1 MRTFSRIEKD
11 TVAEL
16 FPPPG
21 FPVELIPEDGDIRS
35 LFHPTLI
42 WVEVT
47 DLYPRPAVGWT
58 YKAGVFSAPAPYV
71 PAPDE
76 ILTANKMQLESL
88 QAAASQVMTPLLLS
102 LQLGDAT
109 DAETT
114 QAKLWQAYSRALKA
128 VDLTIDSPVWP
139 TAPA

>member
-1 MRTFSRIEKD
+1 MRTFSRTEKG
-11 TVAEL
+11 VVVEL
-16 FPPPG
+16 FPPSE

-35 LFHPTLI
+35 LFHPALI

-47 DLYPRPAVGWT
+47 NLDPQPAVGWT
-58 YKAGVFSAPAPYV
+58 YNAGVFSATAPYV

-76 ILTANKMQLESL
+76 ILTANKMHLESL

-109 DAETT
+109 DAETA

-128 VDLTIDSPVWP
+128 VDLTIDSPLWP